1 MKFTLAVAALVSTTA
16 AEAAAAKGCKVAV
29 TYFAEKECSKAVDAT
44 DALKAVAKSWTDMA
58 AAADG
63 KCVAAG
69 DAFAKVTCDGTA
81 LSTATFTDDKC
92 ATPKKTSDDKAVVS
106 TLAWGKCTEVD
117 TGKTWVKVSG
127 SKALMAGAAALLA
140 FAGSQF

>member
-1 MKFTLAVAALVSTTA
+1 MKFTLAVAALVATT
-16 AEAAAAKGCKVAV
+16 EAADAAKGCKVAV

-63 KCVAAG
+63 KCTAAG
-69 DAFAKVTCDGTA
+69 DDFTSITCDGTA
-81 LSTATFTDDKC
+81 LTSATFTDDKC
-92 ATPKKTSDDKAVVS
+92 TTAKKTSDEKAVGS

>member
-1 MKFTLAVAALVSTTA
+1 MKFTLAVAALVSTT
-16 AEAAAAKGCKVAV
+16 EAADAATGCKVAV

-44 DALKAVAKSWTDMA
+44 DALKAVSKSWTDMA
-58 AAADG
+58 AKADG
-63 KCVAAG
+63 KCVAS
-69 DAFAKVTCDGTA
+69 DSDFVKITCDGTA
-81 LSTATFTDDKC
+81 LGSATFTDDKC
-92 ATPKKTSDDKAVVS
+92 TTAKKTSDDKAVVS

>member
-1 MKFTLAVAALVSTTA
+1 MKFTLAVAALVATT
-16 AEAAAAKGCKVAV
+16 EAADAAKGCKVAV

-44 DALKAVAKSWTDMA
+44 DALKLVAKSWTDMA

-69 DAFAKVTCDGTA
+69 SDFVKVTCDGTA
-81 LSTATFTDDKC
+81 LTSATFTDDKC
-92 ATPKKTSDDKAVVS
+92 ATAKKTSDDKAVVS

>member
-16 AEAAAAKGCKVAV
+16 AADAAKGCKVTV
-29 TYFAEKECSKAVDAT
+29 TYFAEKECAKAVDAT
-44 DALKAVAKSWTDMA
+44 DALKAVSKSWTDMA

-69 DAFAKVTCDGTA
+69 DDFSKITCDGTA
-81 LSTATFTDDKC
+81 LSTAVFTDEKC
-92 ATPKKTSDDKAVVS
+92 ATPKKVDEKAVVS
-106 TLAWGKCTEVD
+106 SLAWGKCTEVD

>member
-1 MKFTLAVAALVSTTA
+1 MKFTLAVAALVANASA
-16 AEAAAAKGCKVAV
+16 ADAAKGCKVAV
-29 TYFAEKECSKAVDAT
+29 TYFAEKDCAKAVDAT

-63 KCVAAG
+63 KCTAAG
-69 DAFAKVTCDGTA
+69 DDFTSITCDGTA
-81 LSTATFTDDKC
+81 LSTATFTDKDCKT
-92 ATPKKTSDDKAVVS
+92 AKKVDDKAVVS

>member
-1 MKFTLAVAALVSTTA
+1 MKFTLAVAALVATT
-16 AEAAAAKGCKVAV
+16 EAADAAKGCKVAV

-44 DALKAVAKSWTDMA
+44 DALKTVSKKWTDMA
-58 AAADG
+58 AKADG
-63 KCVAAG
+63 KCVAS
-69 DAFAKVTCDGTA
+69 DSDFVKTTCDGTA
-81 LSTATFTDDKC
+81 LTSATFTDDKC
-92 ATPKKTSDDKAVVS
+92 TTAKKTSDEKAVVS